1 MTGEKDTSANRQH
14 NVKISSRNRL
24 EMTGIDDVS
33 SFDEQGIILR
43 SCMGGIS
50 VEGEGLKIET
60 FSTTSGDLEITGKI
74 SGIFYFN
81 LGKGADKEK
90 AGLFSRLFK

>member
-1 MTGEKDTSANRQH
+1 MTGDKDSGTREHHLKLTSR
-14 NVKISSRNRL
+14 SRL

-50 VEGEGLKIET
+50 VEGEELKIES
-60 FSTTSGDLEITGKI
+60 FSTLSGGLEITGKI
-74 SGIFYFN
+74 NGIFYFN
-81 LGKGADKEK
+81 LGKNIEKEK
-90 AGLFSRLFK
+90 TGFFSRMFK